1 MKKLL
6 AVILVLAMVLSMSA
20 VAFALPAP
28 AQQSPDSGEGAGQP
42 SGVPVGGGGG
52 GAASNTQ
59 TQTVTNS
66 DGTQVTTTTSTD
78 GTKEVAT
85 VTKDGSET
93 VTTTLS
99 TTAANKATD
108 AAPYTTTAVTAAED
122 DSTAPTV
129 KVTVPAGASGGDA
142 VVEFAVKNNS
152 NKVALKIKNADGSYT
167 TVSMAAA
174 GENGPVANVK
184 GTHEYILVE
193 NEKEFTDVA
202 AGEQK
207 NAADFVSSR
216 ELMIGETDTEFRPNE
231 AIDGDTMRTVLGRLN
246 GDITVEESTGKTW
259 EEAGNKWADENGYG
273 KAAEMPRVDMA
284 TNFYKFAGSPAV
296 TEADKA
302 AVKAFSDADGL
313 TDSQVTAFAWLVKN
327 GIIKGAGNNTLD
339 WAGTAKRIE
348 FALMLERYVNAI
360 VK

>member
-6 AVILVLAMVLSMSA
+6 TVVLVLAMVLSAS
-20 VAFALPAP
+20 AFAFAGTAP
-28 AQQSPDSGEGAGQP
+28 QSPQP
-42 SGVPVGGGGG
+42 SYDDGGSSGPTAGT
-52 GAASNTQ
+52 S
-59 TQTVTNS
+59 TVTNANG
-66 DGTQVTTTTSTD
+66 DTVTTTTKTD
-78 GTKEVAT
+78 GSKDVTT
-85 VTKDGSET
+85 VTKDGTET
-93 VTTTLS
+93 VTS
-99 TTAANKATD
+99 TISTSAANKATD
-108 AAPYTTTAVTAAED
+108 ENPYTTPEVTATD
-122 DSTAPTV
+122 DDATAPTV
-129 KVTVPAGASGGDA
+129 KVTVSGGSDA
-142 VVEFAVKNNS
+142 VVEFGVKNNS
-152 NKVALKIKNADGSYT
+152 NKVALKVKNADGSYT

-184 GTHEYILVE
+184 GTQEYILVE

-259 EEAGNKWADENGYG
+259 EEAGNKWADEKGYS
-273 KAAEMPRVDMA
+273 KATEMPRVDMA
-284 TNFYKFAGSPAV
+284 TEFYKFAGSPSV

>member
-6 AVILVLAMVLSMSA
+6 TVVLVLAMVLSAS
-20 VAFALPAP
+20 AFAFAGTSPTPSYDDGGSSTPA
-28 AQQSPDSGEGAGQP
+28 AGT
-42 SGVPVGGGGG
+42 S
-52 GAASNTQ
+52 
-59 TQTVTNS
+59 TVTNS
-66 DGTQVTTTTSTD
+66 NGDTVTTTTKTD
-78 GTKEVAT
+78 GSKDVTT
-85 VTKDGSET
+85 VTKDGTET
-93 VTTTLS
+93 VTS
-99 TTAANKATD
+99 TISTSAANKATD
-108 AAPYTTTAVTAAED
+108 ENPYTTPEVTATD
-122 DSTAPTV
+122 DDATAPTV
-129 KVTVPAGASGGDA
+129 KVTVSGGKDA
-142 VVEFAVKNNS
+142 VVEFGVKNNS
-152 NKVALKIKNADGSYT
+152 NKVALKVKNADGSYT

-231 AIDGDTMRTVLGRLN
+231 AIDGDTMRTVLGRLK
-246 GDITVEESTGKTW
+246 GDITLEESTGKTW

-302 AVKAFSDADGL
+302 VVKAFSDAEGL
-313 TDSQVTAFAWLVKN
+313 SDSQITAFAWLVKN
-327 GIIKGAGNNTLD
+327 GIMKGVGNNTLD
-339 WAGTAKRIE
+339 WAGTAKRID
-348 FALMLERYVNAI
+348 FALMLERYVNAL

>member
-6 AVILVLAMVLSMSA
+6 AVVLVLAMVLSMSS
-20 VAFALPAP
+20 VAFAALGP
-28 AQQSPDSGEGAGQP
+28 SPQPSYDSGDSTPAAGT
-42 SGVPVGGGGG
+42 S
-52 GAASNTQ
+52 
-59 TQTVTNS
+59 TVTTS
-66 DGTQVTTTTSTD
+66 SGDTVTTTTD
-78 GTKEVAT
+78 GTGSKEVAT

-108 AAPYTTTAVTAAED
+108 DTPYTTTAVTATED

-152 NKVALKIKNADGSYT
+152 NKVALKVKNADGSYT

-174 GENGPVANVK
+174 GENGPIANVK

-231 AIDGDTMRTVLGRLN
+231 AIDGDTMRTVLGRLK
-246 GDITVEESTGKTW
+246 GDITLEESTGKTW

-296 TEADKA
+296 NEADKA
-302 AVKAFSDADGL
+302 VVKAFSDAEGL
-313 TDSQVTAFAWLVKN
+313 SDSQITAFAWLVKN
-327 GIIKGAGNNTLD
+327 GIMKGVGNNTLD
-339 WAGTAKRIE
+339 WAGTAKRID
-348 FALMLERYVNAI
+348 FALMLERYVNAL